1 MPGSKKMTNVIAID
15 GPAASGKSTVAKRL
29 AKELGITY
37 INTGSLY
44 RTVAYQALCDKQ
56 DLAHLS
62 DAYLRTLEISYQGP
76 DLCLN
81 GKAVGDE
88 IRTAEVAGGAS
99 LVATSPA
106 VRNYLLDLQRN
117 FAGERFIVM
126 EGRDIGTVI
135 FPDAKY
141 KFFVTASP
149 LVRAKRRFA
158 QTGEVPSDASLDK
171 VAREIAERDLQDSTR
186 ATAPLKQAADAV
198 YVDTSNDTIDQVVDK
213 IKAAVARDFA
223 PIR

>member
-1 MPGSKKMTNVIAID
+1 MTNVIAID

-37 INTGSLY
+37 VNTGSLY
-44 RTVAYQALCDKQ
+44 RTVAYQAMCDKQ
-56 DLAHLS
+56 NLADLTP
-62 DAYLRTLEISYQGP
+62 AYLQTLKISYQGP

-81 GKAVGDE
+81 GKVLGDE
-88 IRTAEVAGGAS
+88 IRTAEVANGAS

-106 VRNYLLDLQRN
+106 VRSYLLDLQRN
-117 FAGERFIVM
+117 FAGQKFIVM

-141 KFFVTASP
+141 KFFITASP
-149 LVRAKRRFA
+149 MIRAKRRFA
-158 QTGEVPSDASLDK
+158 QAGEVPSDASLDK

-198 YVDTSNDTIDQVVDK
+198 FVDTSNDTIDQVVDK
-213 IKAAVARDFA
+213 IKAAVGRDCA